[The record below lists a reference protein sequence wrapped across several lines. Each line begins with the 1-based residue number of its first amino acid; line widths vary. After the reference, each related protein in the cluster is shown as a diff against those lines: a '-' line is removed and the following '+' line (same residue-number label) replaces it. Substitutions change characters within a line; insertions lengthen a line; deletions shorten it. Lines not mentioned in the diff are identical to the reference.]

1 MANVGLEGADGA
13 GAAAHRRGGGRA
25 QAGTPGLVGL
35 GFADDLPGYLRDGYK
50 DGRLPVLA
58 LARKLVIGN
67 SRIKQGLD
75 AAVVVRR
82 RPGGAGAARARWASG
97 RAAE

>member
-1 MANVGLEGADGA
+1 MADVGLEGADGA

-58 LARKLVIGN
+58 LARKLGIGN
-67 SRIKQGLD
+67 REIKQGTGRH
-75 AAVVVRR
+75 RR
-82 RPGGAGAARARWASG
+82 SAPPARRGWGCPSALGIRTGG
-97 RAAE
+97 